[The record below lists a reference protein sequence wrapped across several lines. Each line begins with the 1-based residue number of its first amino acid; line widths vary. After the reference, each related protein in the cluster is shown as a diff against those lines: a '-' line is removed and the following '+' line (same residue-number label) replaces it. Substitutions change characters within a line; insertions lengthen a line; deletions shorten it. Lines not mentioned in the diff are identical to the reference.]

1 MKLTKFAAVIAA
13 FSIIGVGVVGAAG
26 VAESDEAAG
35 AIAVTS
41 AHQLA
46 TQAGIDILE
55 AGGTAADAAFTVA
68 AVLTVVEPWF
78 SSVLGG
84 GTWAL
89 HFDAAS
95 GSVESLDGVGPIG
108 SLATPEDYAQR
119 GGDAG
124 MHQAVVPGAW
134 GGWMAWLEKHGVMDL
149 PDLLEPAIR
158 HAREGYQVG
167 ATMASWMSR
176 NSELIAANPASRAMY
191 MPNGSLAQA
200 GDTVKLE
207 DLARTFDALAA
218 AYDEN
223 ASNGRAEGFRA
234 ADDYFYRGPLAE
246 AIVAQSDAEDG
257 YLTLEDF
264 TSFHSDGFVEPLSI
278 RYRDM
283 DVYQNPPNSQGITML
298 IALNIL
304 NQFDLSGKDFGDAD
318 ATHLQIEAIKLAF
331 AARHYHVGDPAY
343 IDVPVQQLLSAAYAE
358 EAAAAIRMDY
368 AQTWPIPDLIGRLP
382 DDAHTTTYH
391 VVDSAGNAAAVTT
404 SLGAQFHVIGDTGI
418 HINNRMRMTGVEADD
433 PNRIEPGKKVR
444 HTSNPYMALRDG
456 VPVILGGNTGADI
469 QPQGQVQQFISVV
482 EFGQSP
488 QEAVSNPRFV
498 VQTFPAGRFPYDVQ
512 NNLVM
517 EQGFS
522 EQLIDDLSSRG
533 HTISVGGGF
542 GSANMIVVNPESGTI
557 VTGSDP
563 RMSDSHGIVK
573 K

>member
-1 MKLTKFAAVIAA
+1 MKAVRITTVFVALA
-13 FSIIGVGVVGAAG
+13 ILAVGTVRAAG
-26 VAESDEAAG
+26 VTESDEAKG

-41 AHQLA
+41 SHQLA

-108 SLATPEDYAQR
+108 SLATPEDYARR
-119 GGDAG
+119 GGEAG

-134 GGWMAWLEKHGVMDL
+134 GGWMVWLEKHGSMDL

-158 HAREGYQVG
+158 IARDGYRIG
-167 ATMASWMSR
+167 GTMASWMSR
-176 NSELIAANPASRAMY
+176 NAERIEANPATRTMY
-191 MPNGSLAQA
+191 MPNGSIAGA
-200 GDTVKLE
+200 GDTVILD
-207 DLARTFDALAA
+207 DLARTFEALAA
-218 AYDEN
+218 VYNEN
-223 ASNGRAEGFRA
+223 SSSGRSEGFRA
-234 ADDYFYRGPLAE
+234 ADDFFYRGPLAE
-246 AIVAQSDAEDG
+246 RIVAQSEAEGG

-278 RYRDM
+278 RYRGM

-304 NQFDLSGKDFGDAD
+304 NRFALSEFEFGDAD

-331 AARHYHVGDPAY
+331 AARHYHIGDPAFV
-343 IDVPVQQLLSAAYAE
+343 DVPVRRLLSDAYADQ
-358 EAAAAIRMDY
+358 AAAAIRMDH
-368 AQTWPIPDLIGRLP
+368 AQTWPMPNLIGRLP
-382 DDAHTTTYH
+382 DDAHTTTFH
-391 VVDSAGNAAAVTT
+391 AVDSAGNAAAVTT
-404 SLGAQFHVIGDTGI
+404 SLGAQFLVIGDTGI

-498 VQTFPAGRFPYDVQ
+498 VQSFPAGRFPYDVQ

-517 EQGFS
+517 EEGFS
-522 EQLIDDLSSRG
+522 VELIDELTARG

-542 GSANMIVVNPESGTI
+542 GSANMIVVNPASGTI
-557 VTGSDP
+557 VTGADP
-563 RMSDSHGIVK
+563 RMSDSKGTVRK
-573 K
+573 

>member
-1 MKLTKFAAVIAA
+1 MKAEKITTVFVALAILAVGTV
-13 FSIIGVGVVGAAG
+13 SAAG
-26 VAESDEAAG
+26 VTESDDAAG
-35 AIAVTS
+35 AYAVTS
-41 AHQLA
+41 SHQLA
-46 TQAGIDILE
+46 TEAGIEILE

-95 GSVESLDGVGPIG
+95 GSVESLDGVGPVG

-119 GGDAG
+119 GGDTG

-134 GGWMAWLEKHGVMDL
+134 GGWMAWLEKHGTMDL
-149 PDLLEPAIR
+149 PDLLAPAIEL
-158 HAREGYQVG
+158 ARDGFRVG
-167 ATMASWMSR
+167 DTMASRMS
-176 NSELIAANPASRAMY
+176 SHADSIAASPAARAMY
-191 MPNGSLAQA
+191 MPNGSIARA
-200 GDTVKLE
+200 GDTVRLE
-207 DLARTFDALAA
+207 DLARTFEALATV
-218 AYDEN
+218 YSEN
-223 ASNGRAEGFRA
+223 SSNGRSGGFRA

-246 AIVAQSDAEDG
+246 AIVAQSEADGG

-264 TSFHSDGFVEPLSI
+264 ASFHSDGFVAPLSI

-304 NQFDLSGKDFGDAD
+304 NRFDLAGSDFGDAD

-331 AARHYHVGDPAY
+331 AARHYHVGDPAFV
-343 IDVPVQQLLSAAYAE
+343 DVPVQQLLSDAYAE

-368 AQTWPIPDLIGRLP
+368 AQTWPIPNLIGRLP

-404 SLGAQFHVIGDTGI
+404 SLGNQILVIGDTGI

-433 PNRIEPGKKVR
+433 PNRIVPGKKVR

-482 EFGQSP
+482 EYGQSP

-512 NNLVM
+512 NRLVM
-517 EQGFS
+517 EQGFP
-522 EQLIDDLSSRG
+522 EQLIAELTSRG

-542 GSANMIVVNPESGTI
+542 GSANMIVVNPVSGTI

-563 RMSDSHGIVK
+563 RMSDSKGTVK